1 MLFFRLSDMDSDPEE
16 QTEKACYN
24 TDQCIFEE
32 DEQQDPDLQD
42 KMVQARLF
50 ILLTIN
56 YGLVL

>member
-1 MLFFRLSDMDSDPEE
+1 MDSDPEE

-24 TDQCIFEE
+24 TDQCVFEE

-56 YGLVL
+56 YGLIL